1 MSVVQVAVPPD
12 GGPMRTGTPVT
23 ARAPIPQLE
32 DCVLSIADHFTEAF
46 HAEHREVRDLLLALI
61 DAFRGGDSAR
71 IRKLVETLSATIGPH
86 FRYEE
91 EAMYPGLLPIFGGDH
106 VDKLLSDHDDTIRN
120 IRELAEL
127 AEAAMLNDLEEIGE
141 DQAARGIELVRAI
154 LPHVSDCDGLSIM
167 VETLPEDD
175 VVHILATRDVARETD
190 ADLLTW
196 ARTMRARRV

>member
-1 MSVVQVAVPPD
+1 
-12 GGPMRTGTPVT
+12 MRTGTSVT

-32 DCVLSIADHFTEAF
+32 DCVLSIADHFTETF

-61 DAFRGGDSAR
+61 DAFKSGDSAR
-71 IRKLVETLSATIGPH
+71 VRELVETLSEAIGPH

-91 EAMYPGLLPIFGGDH
+91 EAVYPGLLPIFGRHH
-106 VDKLLSDHDDTIRN
+106 VDKLLSDHDDTIRGV
-120 IRELAEL
+120 RELTELAEL
-127 AEAAMLNDLEEIGE
+127 VMLNDLGEIGA
-141 DQAARGIELVRAI
+141 DQAAWGIELVREI

-175 VVHILATRDVARETD
+175 VVHILATRDAVRETN

>member
-1 MSVVQVAVPPD
+1 M
-12 GGPMRTGTPVT
+12 
-23 ARAPIPQLE
+23 
-32 DCVLSIADHFTEAF
+32 LSIADHFTETF

-61 DAFRGGDSAR
+61 DAFKSGDAAQVG
-71 IRKLVETLSATIGPH
+71 KLVETLSAAIGPH

-91 EAMYPGLLPIFGGDH
+91 EAMYPGLLPLFGRNH
-106 VDKLLSDHDDTIRN
+106 VDKLLNDHDDAIRN

-127 AEAAMLNDLEEIGE
+127 AEPAMLNDLEKIGE
-141 DQAARGIELVRAI
+141 DQAARGIELVREI

-175 VVHILATRDVARETD
+175 VVHILATHDVARETD

-196 ARTMRARRV
+196 VRTMRTRHV